1 MFRFRRQP
9 GSPASELLI
18 ALGVAC
24 GLGCGENVLV
34 SSWELSLKA
43 ADAGAEEETAD
54 GPDAGFRNIQAINAQ
69 RARVHAR
76 KQADKDNHGE
86 KSSH

>member
-1 MFRFRRQP
+1 MFRFCRQP
-9 GSPASELLI
+9 GLPAPEFLI
-18 ALGVAC
+18 ALCVAC

-34 SSWELSLKA
+34 TSWELSLKA
-43 ADAGAEEETAD
+43 ADAGAEEETVD

-76 KQADKDNHGE
+76 KEADKDSHGE